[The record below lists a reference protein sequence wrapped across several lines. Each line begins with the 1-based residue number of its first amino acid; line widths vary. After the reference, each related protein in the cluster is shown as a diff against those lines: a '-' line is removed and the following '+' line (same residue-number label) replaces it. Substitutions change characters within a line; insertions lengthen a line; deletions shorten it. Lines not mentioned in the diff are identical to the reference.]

1 MIGLDTNVVV
11 RFLVADDPAQA
22 LVAQEVFAGLRP
34 GAPGYLSLVVWVET
48 YWVLTRTYGQQP
60 GDVVAALSDLL
71 ASDEIVSEAEAEVR
85 GALAD
90 AADGADLGD
99 ALIARA
105 ARTAG
110 CTESVTFDKKAAKK
124 LGFRLL

>member
-11 RFLVADDPAQA
+11 RFLVADDPAQTLA
-22 LVAQEVFAGLRP
+22 AHKVFASLR
-34 GAPGYLSLVVWVET
+34 ADDPGYLSLVVWAET
-48 YWVLTRTYGQQP
+48 YWVLTRTYGQAP
-60 GDVVAALSDLL
+60 GEVVATLADLL
-71 ASDEIVSEAEAEVR
+71 ASDEIVSQADAEVR

-99 ALIARA
+99 ALIMRA
-105 ARTAG
+105 ARSAG
-110 CTESVTFDKKAAKK
+110 CAESVTFDKKTAKR